1 MKDKI
6 RGLLSAMALSSL
18 LAVASAAADI
28 LAASGLTVG
37 TATAAETVSGDLT
50 RLGKVEFEVECSAA
64 AQEKF
69 NHAMALYHSFVWP
82 AATAAFE
89 AVAAA
94 DPNCGMAYWG
104 RAMTMLD
111 NPFVWPANLPPQKLE
126 DVTALLE
133 SARTSGLK
141 TEREKEYVEALS
153 KLVNDHNKV
162 DHRTRM
168 EAYVGAM
175 ATLAARYPDDME
187 ASILSALATSA
198 NFNPADKTYANQLK
212 AASIL
217 EPLFKAHPDHPGIAH
232 YLIHSYDYP
241 PIAKQGLEAAKSYA
255 KIAPDAPHALHM
267 PSHIFTRVGH
277 WHDSVAANRA
287 SAKAAGEATYS
298 AHHAH
303 DYMVYAHLQLAQDRA
318 ARQVLEQSRAMKA
331 IDHFAA
337 AYAYAAMPARLALER
352 DDWKAAADL
361 ALVPAADVYPWE
373 KYPHAEAVN
382 AFARGVGAA
391 RSGNAAGAMAAH
403 ARLLTLRDKANDAK
417 LAYWVEQISIQAEVV
432 RGLSLCA
439 EGKPQECLD
448 ALQQAAV
455 REDASEKH
463 VVTPGPVLPA
473 REVFAD
479 MLLASKQAG
488 DALNEYEA
496 VLRKEPHRYRALAA
510 AMLAAQEAGDR
521 VKAGTIAAEVLLQ
534 GTDADSEP
542 DMLKVAKEVAM
553 GK

>member
-1 MKDKI
+1 MKNRAK
-6 RGLLSAMALSSL
+6 GSLYAMAVSSL
-18 LAVASAAADI
+18 I
-28 LAASGLTVG
+28 GSGLTTG
-37 TATAAETVSGDLT
+37 TAAAAETDHDLA

-82 AATAAFE
+82 AAAEAFE

-94 DPNCGMAYWG
+94 DPDCGMAHWG

-111 NPFVWPANLPPQKLE
+111 NPFVWPANLPPQKLD

-133 SARTSGLK
+133 SARTSGLE
-141 TEREKEYVEALS
+141 TEREMEYVDALS
-153 KLVNDHNKV
+153 ELVKDHAKV

-168 EAYVGAM
+168 GAYTEAM
-175 ATLAARYPDDME
+175 AALAARYPDDME

-198 NFNPADKTYANQLK
+198 NFNPADKTYANQLE

-217 EPLFKAHPDHPGIAH
+217 EPLFAAHPDHPGLAH

-241 PIAKQGLEAAKSYA
+241 PIAEQGLEAAKSYA
-255 KIAPDAPHALHM
+255 RIAPDAPHALHM
-267 PSHIFTRVGH
+267 PAHIFTRVGH

-287 SAKAAGEATYS
+287 SAQAAGDETYA
-298 AHHAH
+298 AHHAN
-303 DYMVYAHLQLAQDRA
+303 DYMVYAHLQLAQDQA
-318 ARQVLEQSRAMKA
+318 AQQVLAQSQAMKA

-361 ALVPAADVYPWE
+361 TLVPAADTYPWE
-373 KYPHAEAVN
+373 KYPHAEAIN

-391 RSGNAAGAMAAH
+391 RSGNTAAAMAQH
-403 ARLLTLRDKANDAK
+403 ARLLALRDRANEAK
-417 LAYWVEQISIQAEVV
+417 LAYWVEQISIQADVV
-432 RGLSLCA
+432 RGLNLCT

-448 ALQQAAV
+448 VLQEAAT

-463 VVTPGPVLPA
+463 VVTPGPILPA

-479 MLLASKQAG
+479 MLLASERAG

-496 VLRKEPHRYRALAA
+496 VLRKEPHRYRALAG
-510 AMLAAQEAGDR
+510 AMMAAQQAGDTE
-521 VKAGTIAAEVLLQ
+521 KAGSLAAEVLSQ

-542 DMLKVAKEVAM
+542 ETLKVARQLA
-553 GK
+553 GGN